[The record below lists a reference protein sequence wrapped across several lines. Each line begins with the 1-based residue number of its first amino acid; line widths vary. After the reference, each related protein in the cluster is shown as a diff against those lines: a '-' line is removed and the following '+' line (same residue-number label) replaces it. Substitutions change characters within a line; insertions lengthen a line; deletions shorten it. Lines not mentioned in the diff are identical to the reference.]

1 MRISGNIVALRLLEA
16 GLGGLFFY
24 VGLLKYLNPYEFAE
38 AVQAY
43 QLLPGSL
50 VGVVAAGLPW
60 VEIAAGLALA
70 FGLKRRSCLLLLAM
84 LLVGFLMVIFI
95 TMARGLNID
104 CGCGLFFQ
112 RQVGWVP
119 VLEDGLFLLWTA
131 WLYWWEC
138 TLENRTQRLF
148 FPKTAI

>member
-1 MRISGNIVALRLLEA
+1 MRISGSKVALRLLEV

-24 VGLLKYLNPYEFAE
+24 AGLQKYLHPYEFAE

-43 QLLPGSL
+43 RLLPESL
-50 VGVVAAGLPW
+50 LGAVAAGLPW
-60 VEIAAGLALA
+60 VEIAVGLSLA
-70 FGLKRRSCLLLLAM
+70 IGLKRRSCLLLLAM
-84 LLVGFLMVIFI
+84 LLVGFLVVIFI

-119 VLEDGLFLLWTA
+119 ALEDGLLLLWTA

-138 TLENRTQRLF
+138 TPVNRTNRLF
-148 FPKTAI
+148 SPKTET